1 MVDLPPVTPPEPRN
15 LSVDTTFIMTLITK
29 VDDLTNKLDDILN
42 KCNDIFE
49 RLTEG

>member
-15 LSVDTTFIMTLITK
+15 LSVDTTLIMTLITK
-29 VDDLTNKLDDILN
+29 VDDLVDKVEDIFD

-49 RLTEG
+49 HLTEG